1 VHALGGELSVRTL
14 GLFVA
19 AMVTVACSRS
29 PEEHLVAARDA
40 VFEHRPQTAL
50 REYRLALDAVE
61 KDNSPAG
68 MALRATALRG
78 AADTYYLELRD
89 VAKALGVYRELVAQ
103 APEAPETV
111 EGHVLLAEI
120 LHHHYHDLRG
130 AIAEL
135 TAALARKP
143 ERAADLSYEVC
154 KLYFELGDY
163 QQCTI
168 EAEKLMQSYPASP
181 RVPDALFLAGQAYA
195 MQEGMREQAERAF
208 QALAQRYPASELA
221 PHALFELGKLR
232 AEGGDGPGAIKA
244 WVAALPHHPDPKVV
258 QAAIARTRQRIAQ
271 TTPSGLGQ
279 AAAFAKGELAP
290 HHPRQNQAKT
300 SVEAAGGTAAEAAK
314 EHGD

>member
-1 VHALGGELSVRTL
+1 LKSAAVLLL
-14 GLFVA
+14 GLLLA
-19 AMVTVACSRS
+19 GCSRS
-29 PEEHLVAARDA
+29 AEEHLVAARDA
-40 VFEHRPQTAL
+40 VFEKRPQTAL

-61 KDNSPAG
+61 KDHSPSG
-68 MALRATALRG
+68 LALRARALRG

-89 VAKALGVYRELVAQ
+89 VAKALGIYRELVAQ
-103 APEAPETV
+103 APEAPEAV
-111 EGHVLLAEI
+111 EAHVLMADI

-143 ERAADLSYEVC
+143 ARAADLSYDVC

-168 EAEKLMQSYPASP
+168 ESEKLIQAYPGSP

-195 MQEGMREQAERAF
+195 MQDGMHGQAERTF
-208 QALAQRYPASELA
+208 QSLAERYPNSELA

-232 AEGGDGPGAIKA
+232 AEAGDSPGAIKA
-244 WVAALPHHPDPKVV
+244 WVAALPRHPDPKVV
-258 QAAIARTRQRIAQ
+258 QAAIARTRARIAQ
-271 TTPSGLGQ
+271 TTPAGLGQ
-279 AAAFAKGELAP
+279 AAAFSKGELVP
-290 HHPRQNQAKT
+290 HRARENQAKT

>member
-1 VHALGGELSVRTL
+1 MRALLLSAVLAT
-14 GLFVA
+14 G
-19 AMVTVACSRS
+19 CGRS

-61 KDNSPAG
+61 KDTSPSAV
-68 MALRATALRG
+68 AVRATALRG

-111 EGHVLLAEI
+111 EAHVLLAEI
-120 LHHHYHDLRG
+120 LHQHYHDLRG

-143 ERAADLSYEVC
+143 PRADDLAYDVC

-168 EAEKLMQSYPASP
+168 ESEKLMQSYPASP

-195 MQEGMREQAERAF
+195 MQEGTRGQAERAF
-208 QALAQRYPASELA
+208 QALAERYPSSELA
-221 PHALFELGKLR
+221 PHALFELGRLR
-232 AEGGDGPGAIKA
+232 AEEGDSSGAIKA

-258 QAAIARTRQRIAQ
+258 QAAIARTRARIAQ
-271 TTPSGLGQ
+271 TTPAGLGQ

-290 HHPRQNQAKT
+290 HHARENQAKT
-300 SVEAAGGTAAEAAK
+300 SAEAAGGTAAEAAK

>member
-1 VHALGGELSVRTL
+1 MRV
-14 GLFVA
+14 LFLLLLAAVA
-19 AMVTVACSRS
+19 AGCSRS
-29 PEEHLVAARDA
+29 PEAHLVSARDA
-40 VFEHRPQTAL
+40 VFDHRPQTAL

-61 KDNSPAG
+61 KDSSARG
-68 MALRATALRG
+68 LALRAAALRG

-89 VAKALGVYRELVAQ
+89 VAKAVGVYRELVAQ
-103 APEAPETV
+103 VPEAPEAL
-111 EGHVLLAEI
+111 EAHVVLADI
-120 LHHHYHDLRG
+120 LHQHYHDLRG

-143 ERAADLSYEVC
+143 AHAADLAYDVC
-154 KLYFELGDY
+154 KLYFELADY

-168 EAEKLMQSYPASP
+168 ESEKLVQGYPASP

-208 QALAQRYPASELA
+208 QAVAERYPSSELA

-232 AEGGDGPGAIKA
+232 AEGGDAPGAINA
-244 WVAALPHHPDPKVV
+244 WVAALPRHPDPKLV
-258 QAAIARTRQRIAQ
+258 QAAIARTRARIAQ
-271 TTPSGLGQ
+271 TTPSALGQ
-279 AAAFAKGELAP
+279 AAAFAKQEVVP
-290 HHPRQNQAKT
+290 HRRGNQAKT

>member
-1 VHALGGELSVRTL
+1 MRGRLLLVGAALAVGG
-14 GLFVA
+14 
-19 AMVTVACSRS
+19 CSRS

-61 KDNSPAG
+61 KESSPAG
-68 MALRATALRG
+68 TAVRAAALRG

-143 ERAADLSYEVC
+143 ARAADLSYEVC

-168 EAEKLMQSYPASP
+168 ESEKLMQSFPDSP

-195 MQEGMREQAERAF
+195 MQEATRAQAEHAF
-208 QALAQRYPASELA
+208 QSLAERYPSSELA

-232 AEGGDGPGAIKA
+232 AEDGDSSGAIKA
-244 WVAALPHHPDPKVV
+244 WVAALPRHPDPKVV
-258 QAAIARTRQRIAQ
+258 QAAIARTRARIAQ
-271 TTPSGLGQ
+271 TTPAGLGQ

-290 HHPRQNQAKT
+290 HHARTNQAKT

>member
-1 VHALGGELSVRTL
+1 
-14 GLFVA
+14 
-19 AMVTVACSRS
+19 M
-29 PEEHLVAARDA
+29 AARDA
-40 VFEHRPQTAL
+40 DFEQRPQTAL
-50 REYRLALDAVE
+50 REYRLALDAAG
-61 KDNSPAG
+61 KDSSPA
-68 MALRATALRG
+68 AVAVRARALRG
-78 AADTYYLELRD
+78 AADIYYLELRD

-111 EGHVLLAEI
+111 DGHVLLAEI

-143 ERAADLSYEVC
+143 ARADELAYAVC

-168 EAEKLMQSYPASP
+168 EVDKLVQGSPASP
-181 RVPDALFLAGQAYA
+181 RVPDALFLSGQAYA
-195 MQEGMREQAERAF
+195 MQEATRAQAEHAF
-208 QALAQRYPASELA
+208 QTLAERYPSNELA

-232 AEGGDGPGAIKA
+232 AEEGDSPGAIKA

-258 QAAIARTRQRIAQ
+258 QAAIARIRARIAE
-271 TTPSGLGQ
+271 TTPAGMGQ

-290 HHPRQNQAKT
+290 HHPRENQAKT
-300 SVEAAGGTAAEAAK
+300 SAEAAGGTAAEAAK

>member
-1 VHALGGELSVRTL
+1 MRAALLLVPL
-14 GLFVA
+14 GALV
-19 AMVTVACSRS
+19 MGCTRS
-29 PEEHLVAARDA
+29 PEEHLVSARDA

-61 KDNSPAG
+61 KDNSPSG
-68 MALRATALRG
+68 LALRAAALRG

-89 VAKALGVYRELVAQ
+89 VAKAVGVYRELVAQ
-103 APEAPETV
+103 VPEAPETQ
-111 EGHVLLAEI
+111 EAHVLLANI
-120 LHHHYHDLRG
+120 LHEHYHDLRG

-143 ERAADLSYEVC
+143 ARAPDLAYEVC
-154 KLYFELGDY
+154 KLYFELADY

-168 EAEKLMQSYPASP
+168 EAEKLVLAFPTSP

-195 MQEGMREQAERAF
+195 MQEGMHAQAERAF
-208 QALAQRYPASELA
+208 QAVAERFPASELA

-232 AEGGDGPGAIKA
+232 AEGGDAPGAINA
-244 WVAALPHHPDPKVV
+244 WVAALPHHPDPKLV
-258 QAAIARTRQRIAQ
+258 QAAIARTRERIAQ
-271 TTPSGLGQ
+271 TTPAAMGQ
-279 AAAFAKGELAP
+279 AAAFAKGESAP
-290 HHPRQNQAKT
+290 RRRGNQAKT

>member
-1 VHALGGELSVRTL
+1 MKGRSALATL
-14 GLFVA
+14 LL
-19 AMVTVACSRS
+19 VACSRS

-40 VFEHRPQTAL
+40 VFDHRPQTAL
-50 REYRLALDAVE
+50 REYRLTLDAVE
-61 KDNSPAG
+61 KDTSPTGLSLKA
-68 MALRATALRG
+68 AALRG

-89 VAKALGVYRELVAQ
+89 VAKAVGVYRELVAQ
-103 APEAPETV
+103 VPEAPETV
-111 EGHVLLAEI
+111 EAHVLLAEI
-120 LHHHYHDLRG
+120 LHHHYHDMRG

-143 ERAADLSYEVC
+143 ARAPDLAYEVC

-168 EAEKLMQSYPASP
+168 ESEKLVRAFPNSP

-195 MQEGMREQAERAF
+195 MQDGMREQAEGAF
-208 QALAQRYPASELA
+208 QSVAERYPASELA

-232 AEGGDGPGAIKA
+232 AEDGDAPGAIKA

-258 QAAIARTRQRIAQ
+258 QAAIARIRERIAR
-271 TTPSGLGQ
+271 TTPAALGQ
-279 AAAFAKGELAP
+279 EAAFAKGELV
-290 HHPRQNQAKT
+290 PRHARENQAKT